1 MPGQDKQAGR
11 VGEPSGSEEQVL
23 LTVPS
28 RIVYW
33 LRQAAFAEIAS
44 AAQAIDAVAF
54 VDGREAHREW
64 FLGPAQDLKGIFAL
78 LETIGWSGTVPPV
91 DVQVDLR
98 TDRRALMSALEE
110 ALEFAEADANRA
122 VRRDHAEQ
130 AEPGLPAERDA
141 EVERVGVL
149 RDIIAEAQVRIDAFT
164 AKEGGA

>member
-1 MPGQDKQAGR
+1 MPDQDRQAGQ
-11 VGEPSGSEEQVL
+11 VGELSGSEGQAL
-23 LTVPS
+23 LTVPA

-44 AAQAIDAVAF
+44 AAEAIDVVAF

-64 FLGPAQDLKGIFAL
+64 FLGPAQDLKSIFAL
-78 LETIGWSGTVPPV
+78 LDVIGWAGTVPPV
-91 DVQVDLR
+91 DVKVDLR

-122 VRRDHAEQ
+122 ARRDHAGQ
-130 AEPGLPAERDA
+130 AEPGLSAESDA

-149 RDIIAEAQVRIDAFT
+149 RDIIAEAQVRIDALT